1 MRPQHSFRLFGM
13 TTCCNYSGCA
23 FLIVFTCGPPCRM
36 FKTDLGLKDS
46 FSKLVKEE
54 GASFMLR
61 GMTANMT
68 AVAFPL
74 ATTIFMTD
82 MLMSTKKLV
91 N

>member
-1 MRPQHSFRLFGM
+1 M
-13 TTCCNYSGCA
+13 TTCYMHKQYGCA
-23 FLIVFTCGPPCRM
+23 LLILCSCCLLRRM

>member
-1 MRPQHSFRLFGM
+1 
-13 TTCCNYSGCA
+13 
-23 FLIVFTCGPPCRM
+23 M

-46 FSKLVKEE
+46 FQKLVREE
-54 GASFMLR
+54 GAAFMMR

-68 AVAFPL
+68 AVAFPV

-82 MLMSTKKLV
+82 MLMSTKKYL

>member
-1 MRPQHSFRLFGM
+1 MITCYMHMEYPWSRL
-13 TTCCNYSGCA
+13 TNSVACYPSR
-23 FLIVFTCGPPCRM
+23 RM